1 MKEVM
6 PQQVANAGDVRF
18 VFVLFFFFNKI
29 ETKTERTKPIRK

>member
-18 VFVLFFFFNKI
+18 VFFFFFNKI
-29 ETKTERTKPIRK
+29 ETKTEKTKPIRK